1 MKLALSLAPL
11 FVASIAYAQAPGETP
26 IAPPPAAESCDSSL
40 VQESVMANRWAV
52 GLSIGHMTVAPDAT
66 PDSKSEFGYGE
77 LSLRFRATL
86 HLELELAVGGGR
98 QQLDKG
104 QDGDLES
111 HTGIL
116 AARWRFFPQHKWNF
130 YVEAGL
136 GGAAIVHKDA
146 SDKETNNAMQPLGMF
161 GVGLERRWNHFALAA
176 ELRGIGMGEKKQDT
190 MAVPAT
196 TGGGT
201 DPGTTMTQTTI
212 EKRSGG
218 TFTIGASY
226 YF

>member
-11 FVASIAYAQAPGETP
+11 FVASIAYAQAPGMTP
-26 IAPPPAAESCDSSL
+26 VAPPQPAAEPCAPNL
-40 VQESVMANRWAV
+40 VEEPVMANRWAV
-52 GLSIGHMTVAPDAT
+52 GLSVGHMTVSPDSM

-98 QQLDKG
+98 QQLDHG

-111 HTGIL
+111 HTAVF
-116 AARWRFFPQHKWNF
+116 AARWRFMPQHKWNW
-130 YVEAGL
+130 YLEAGL

-146 SDKETNNAMQPLGMF
+146 TDKETNDAMQPLGMF
-161 GVGLERRWNHFALAA
+161 GVGLERRWTNFALAA
-176 ELRGIGMGEKKQDT
+176 ELRGIGMGEKKHDA

-196 TGGGT
+196 TGGT
-201 DPGTTMTQTTI
+201 DTTTTTI